1 MKYFIHK
8 EYRELES
15 WIHDIPFQKVEE
27 DHVFCE
33 NRNRVVLTHYQGKAM
48 VIKKY
53 KRPLLFNRI
62 VYSFIR
68 KSKPERAYF
77 NALRLQK
84 VGIKTASPIAFI
96 IEKKYGLYDIGWF
109 VSEYIEAPTLKEIC
123 AEVPLEKLKKLSSD
137 FAMFSHD
144 VFKKGIID
152 KDFNSSNI
160 MVSKES
166 GKYQF
171 SLIDVNR
178 IKWGKSNLAEQM
190 RTMERLDLR
199 PMEMTV
205 FLSMYAQLCETD
217 LDKCYFFT
225 YLFKIKRKSIIKGKE
240 WVKAHLHFQKI
251 CSMLKLFAW

>member
-15 WIHDIPFQKVEE
+15 WIHAIPFQKMEE

-77 NALRLQK
+77 NALRLQQM
-84 VGIKTASPIAFI
+84 GIKTACPIAYI
-96 IEKKYGLYDIGWF
+96 VEKKYGLYDIGWF
-109 VSEYIEAPTLKEIC
+109 VSEYVQAPTLKEVC
-123 AEVPLEKLKKLSSD
+123 ADLPLDKLEKLSYD
-137 FAMFSHD
+137 FAIFSHD
-144 VFKKGIID
+144 VFKKGVID

-160 MVSKES
+160 MVREDS
-166 GKYQF
+166 GNYQF
-171 SLIDVNR
+171 ALIDVNR
-178 IKWGKSNLAEQM
+178 IKWGESNLAEQM
-190 RTMERLDLR
+190 RTMERLDLK

-205 FLSMYAQLCETD
+205 ILSMYAQLCESD
-217 LDKCYFFT
+217 LDKCYFLT
-225 YLFKIKRKSIIKGKE
+225 YLFKIKRKLMIKGKG
-240 WVKAHLHFQKI
+240 WLKAHLRFPKM
-251 CSMLKLFAW
+251 CSMLKLLVW